1 MNKSIN
7 NLDDLLLSLG
17 AILISLIPIA
27 LLTGPF
33 LPDLL
38 LSIVALVFLFQI
50 IKKGEWNYLNNNFV
64 RVFSIFY
71 VIAISSS
78 IFSNNIFLSMESSL
92 FILDFY
98 YFQ

>member
-50 IKKGEWNYLNNNFV
+50 IKKVTE
-64 RVFSIFY
+64 
-71 VIAISSS
+71 
-78 IFSNNIFLSMESSL
+78 L
-92 FILDFY
+92 FK
-98 YFQ
+98 